1 MRWLPCGRRLEA
13 WVGRLKQDG
22 QSETSGFVLFERP
35 VRAEKVI
42 HGFHQDFPYHCHGG
56 EDASHGGPATPGG
69 PPGTAARRPGTPRR
83 TVSTFPTGAQGTL
96 PVSAGIAA
104 LVVRLAGENPTWGY
118 RRIHGELAIMGVVL
132 APSSVWAISRRHNI
146 DPAPRRARATRA
158 RSDRVKRERVTWRR
172 NTTNWWRGQGSL
184 HPWPQCPTNGRVA
197 SATPSPS
204 PR

>member
-1 MRWLPCGRRLEA
+1 MGNLRPADLCSSNDLYVPRR
-13 WVGRLKQDG
+13 
-22 QSETSGFVLFERP
+22 SST
-35 VRAEKVI
+35 
-42 HGFHQDFPYHCHGG
+42 
-56 EDASHGGPATPGG
+56 ASTRIFRTTV
-69 PPGTAARRPGTPRR
+69 TAARMPLMAVLRRQVDRPALRPADRALLAGLSRLFPRAR
-83 TVSTFPTGAQGTL
+83 QGTL